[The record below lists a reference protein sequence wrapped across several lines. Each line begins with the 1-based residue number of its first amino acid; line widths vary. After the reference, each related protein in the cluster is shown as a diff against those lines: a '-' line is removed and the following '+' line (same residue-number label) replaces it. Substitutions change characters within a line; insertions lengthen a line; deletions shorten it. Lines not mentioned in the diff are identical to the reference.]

1 MKILKTKFKYLKI
14 IKHETFYDKRGF
26 LRIVHNQKLLNKNF
40 IFEYATTSYKNSLRG
55 FHFQIK
61 NQQSKYI
68 TVLKGKIYDCVIDL
82 RKSSKTYGKTF
93 TVVLSSKNN
102 LALFVPK
109 GFAHAYYSYDK
120 ENIIYYKLDNYYSPK
135 FESGINPLDQELKIN
150 WPSKKFVISKK
161 DKNLDSFFNFRKKIK
176 FL

>member
-1 MKILKTKFKYLKI
+1 MKILKTKFKDLKI
-14 IKHETFYDKRGF
+14 IKHKSFIDKRGF
-26 LRIVHNQKLLNKNF
+26 LRIIHNQKLLNKNF

-135 FESGINPLDQELKIN
+135 FEGGINPFDRELKIK
-150 WPSKKFVISKK
+150 WPSKKLVISKK
-161 DKNLDSFFNFRKKIK
+161 DKNLDSFFNFKKKIK

>member
-1 MKILKTKFKYLKI
+1 MKIYKTIFKDLKI
-14 IKHETFYDKRGF
+14 IKHKSFKDERGF
-26 LRIVHNQKLLNKNF
+26 LRITHNKRFINKIF
-40 IFEYATTSYKNSLRG
+40 TFEYATTSYKNSLRG

-68 TVLKGKIYDCVIDL
+68 TVLKGKIFDCVIDL
-82 RKSSKTYGKTF
+82 RRNSKTFGKTF
-93 TVVLSSKNN
+93 NIILSSKNN

-120 ENIIYYKLDNYYSPK
+120 ENIIYYKLDNFYSPK
-135 FESGINPLDQELKIN
+135 FENGINPLDKELNIN

-161 DKNLDSFFNFRKKIK
+161 DKKLESFLNFKKKIK

>member
-1 MKILKTKFKYLKI
+1 MKIYKTNFKGLTI
-14 IKHETFYDKRGF
+14 IKHKSFTDKRGF
-26 LRIVHNQKLLNKNF
+26 LRIVHNQKHINKNF

-68 TVLKGKIYDCVIDL
+68 TVLKGKVYDCVLDL
-82 RKSSKTYGKTF
+82 RKNSKTYGKTF

-135 FESGINPLDQELKIN
+135 FENGINPLDKELNIA
-150 WPSKKFVISKK
+150 WPSKKLILSKK
-161 DKNLDSFFNFRKKIK
+161 DKKLESFFNFKKKTK